1 MVISLGDELEE
12 LPVPEPGPE
21 AEPGPERRAEP
32 EGADDDEAKSDGLVL
47 ATASMA
53 ATKERSQKMANSWEK
68 KEVPDSPG
76 PGLSWRIFVV
86 W

>member
-1 MVISLGDELEE
+1 MTSLGDEELEE
-12 LPVPEPGPE
+12 LPEPGPE
-21 AEPGPERRAEP
+21 AEPGPERGAEP
-32 EGADDDEAKSDGLVL
+32 EGTDDEAKPDGLVL
-47 ATASMA
+47 AAAALMA

-76 PGLSWRIFVV
+76 PDLSWRIFVV